1 MNKTYKYVTLGVMV
15 VCLIGLLWSGWRLER
30 TIENMNQTIQEIE
43 QIEKKIDLL
52 EKELISEISM
62 GMSSGY
68 PISEPMC
75 FTRGWAV
82 AVGPGKYICDIV
94 TE

>member
-52 EKELISEISM
+52 EKELISEISSLPGIM
-62 GMSSGY
+62 FY
-68 PISEPMC
+68 PAKFSD
-75 FTRGWAV
+75 RR
-82 AVGPGKYICDIV
+82 
-94 TE
+94 